1 MYDNLPQEGLLLDEQ
16 VSFSLKEFCQLCG
29 IPRELLVEMVK
40 EGLLEPINQEMQW
53 RFSATALHR
62 ARTALHL
69 QRDLGINLAGI
80 MTVLDLLQEVR
91 ELRQRVRCLEYQL
104 YD

>member
-1 MYDNLPQEGLLLDEQ
+1 MYDDLPQEGLLLDEQ
-16 VSFSLKEFCQLCG
+16 VSFNSKEFCQLCG
-29 IPRELLVEMVK
+29 ISRESLIEMVK

-53 RFSATALHR
+53 RFSAATLRR
-62 ARTALHL
+62 ARIALHL